1 MAEETVPRAAFDALV
16 QQIAALQATIERLT
30 AIIEEK
36 NQIIQNQ
43 NRARFGQSSE
53 KRTYVLA
60 DGQLS
65 LFGIAGDGITEK
77 TADGEQGVSNDGEKE
92 VPVAAHK
99 RKAKRTLEELCADLP
114 VEEIIADLPE
124 DEKYTADGRALKY
137 IGMDEVRTELV
148 REPSRVYVRKYYCK
162 SYADPQAEAQTGCA
176 DIRRAQTPAPLLEHS
191 YASASVVTVHCIV
204 VAAPSYGTKGRSPDV
219 DANTATPC
227 VPPYSKIKTMSFS
240 EMSASTTG

>member
-1 MAEETVPRAAFDALV
+1 MAEETVQRAAFDVLV

-30 AIIEEK
+30 ATIEEK
-36 NQIIQNQ
+36 DRIIAEKLQIIQTQ

-53 KRTYVLA
+53 KRTYVLT

-65 LFGIAGDGITEK
+65 LFGITGDGITEK

-148 REPSRVYVRKYYCK
+148 REPSRVYVRKY
-162 SYADPQAEAQTGCA
+162 
-176 DIRRAQTPAPLLEHS
+176 
-191 YASASVVTVHCIV
+191 
-204 VAAPSYGTKGRSPDV
+204 
-219 DANTATPC
+219 
-227 VPPYSKIKTMSFS
+227 
-240 EMSASTTG
+240 